1 MQICMDSPGEPSLRT
16 TIPRTAPVP
25 TVSCPLMAGQKTKA
39 ATIARALQRRPALC
53 NPTPAQPSTVGIGH
67 SIDSL
72 WHLGS
77 RAAWRC
83 ACGRPSNGPPHEQSG
98 MPQNARETSCLLSW
112 EVELIGTSQSIARQV
127 KVEWTCCRGGSA
139 CNPAMER
146 PDSTRF
152 SKRITRN
159 QGPVRRDKTVICWD
173 SHSNTSACQALSASV
188 TGRGARCSRQNVR
201 MVARLYRANRG
212 QWDALN
218 QSSRPHSG
226 PSGLR
231 IRVLCT
237 QRPVHEGSGPGVKSA
252 VGAVIAQGRGR
263 ERRCSQL

>member
-139 CNPAMER
+139 CNPGMER

-159 QGPVRRDKTVICWD
+159 QGPVRRD
-173 SHSNTSACQALSASV
+173 SHCNTSACQALSASV